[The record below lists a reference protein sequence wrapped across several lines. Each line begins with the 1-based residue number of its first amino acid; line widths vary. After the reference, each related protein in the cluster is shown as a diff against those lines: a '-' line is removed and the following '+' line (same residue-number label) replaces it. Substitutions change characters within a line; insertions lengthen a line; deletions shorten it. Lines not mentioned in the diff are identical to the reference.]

1 MAPWCMSDQRG
12 DTEPSPAQRW
22 FRLAEEDLIAA
33 RVLLRDGS
41 AALRIAG
48 FLAQQA
54 AEKALKAGL
63 FAANTA
69 VPKIHGLSQL
79 HASYPP
85 ADTQTS
91 TMTIST
97 FSTHGS
103 SMVATQPTS
112 PISARSRRTSSWPQR
127 NESSTRSATCC
138 ADLPAPTAARKRWR
152 PPRRA
157 ASSRERMTR
166 FELATLT

>member
-1 MAPWCMSDQRG
+1 MSDQRP

-63 FAANTA
+63 FAANAA

-85 ADTQTS
+85 AGTPD
-91 TMTIST
+91 ID
-97 FSTHGS
+97 HDDLDILDPWVIDGRY
-103 SMVATQPTS
+103 A
-112 PISARSRRTSSWPQR
+112 
-127 NESSTRSATCC
+127 
-138 ADLPAPTAARKRWR
+138 ADLPDLGSIEADELLAAAQRVIDQVRHLLR
-152 PPRRA
+152 
-157 ASSRERMTR
+157 
-166 FELATLT
+166 

>member
-1 MAPWCMSDQRG
+1 MSDQQP
-12 DTEPSPAQRW
+12 DSEPSPAQRW

-63 FAANTA
+63 FAANAA

-85 ADTQTS
+85 AGTPD
-91 TMTIST
+91 ID
-97 FSTHGS
+97 HDDLDILDPWVIDGRY
-103 SMVATQPTS
+103 A
-112 PISARSRRTSSWPQR
+112 
-127 NESSTRSATCC
+127 
-138 ADLPAPTAARKRWR
+138 ADLPDLGAIEADELLAAAQRVIDRVR
-152 PPRRA
+152 HLLR
-157 ASSRERMTR
+157 
-166 FELATLT
+166 

>member
-1 MAPWCMSDQRG
+1 MSDQRP

-63 FAANTA
+63 FAANAA

-85 ADTQTS
+85 AGTPD
-91 TMTIST
+91 ID
-97 FSTHGS
+97 HDDLDILDPW
-103 SMVATQPTS
+103 VIDS
-112 PISARSRRTSSWPQR
+112 PLRSRPSRSRRDRDGRAPG
-127 NESSTRSATCC
+127 RSATSHRPGPPP
-138 ADLPAPTAARKRWR
+138 AALTFRLPRGQKTMEAAPKGDLLL
-152 PPRRA
+152 
-157 ASSRERMTR
+157 ERMTM
-166 FELATLT
+166 